1 VHESCLRAGLRPA
14 TPPLHTPP
22 PPISYVF
29 KVMGG
34 QDKQGFPMKQGV
46 LTNLRVRLLM
56 SPGDQCFRGHGR
68 RNGER
73 RRKSVRGCI
82 ISPDLSVLNL
92 VIVKKGEKDLPGL
105 TDEEKPRMRGPKRAS
120 KVRRA
125 VDGAAC
131 GAGAVRCSRA
141 RGWGRYKRS
150 RLRPGRPAAQP
161 LTPPPPPTPHPTP
174 PPPPPQIRKLF
185 ALSKDDDVRR
195 YVNTYRRTFED
206 KKGKKHSKAPKIQ
219 RLVTPVSLQR
229 KRRRAA
235 IKKSRH
241 ERARTEA
248 AEYHKLL
255 VQRIKEQRERR
266 SESLAKKRATR
277 MASQASKE

>member
-1 VHESCLRAGLRPA
+1 
-14 TPPLHTPP
+14 
-22 PPISYVF
+22 
-29 KVMGG
+29 
-34 QDKQGFPMKQGV
+34 MKQGV

-105 TDEEKPRMRGPKRAS
+105 TDDEKPRMRGPKRAS
-120 KVRRA
+120 KARGRGAGGARRGRA
-125 VDGAAC
+125 AAC
-131 GAGAVRCSRA
+131 E
-141 RGWGRYKRS
+141 
-150 RLRPGRPAAQP
+150 RLRREPRLCGARTPSRSLPRKPAPPRHPPTHPAHP
-161 LTPPPPPTPHPTP
+161 LTHYTHPKQNPH
-174 PPPPPQIRKLF
+174 QIRKLF

-195 YVNTYRRTFED
+195 YVNTYRRAFED

-219 RLVTPVSLQR
+219 RLVTPASLQR
-229 KRRRAA
+229 KRRRTAV
-235 IKKSRH
+235 KKARV

-248 AEYHKLL
+248 AEYHKLV
-255 VQRIKEQRERR
+255 VQRLKERRERR
-266 SESLAKKRATR
+266 SESIAKKRAER
-277 MASQASKE
+277 AASQASKE